1 MKSTCNLVGLVQLL
15 LGAASGCS
23 LLASEP
29 ACQQELRLELG
40 GRGGVVDAIMCFKR
54 MPWSDWLWPGQHN
67 VASYHECVGGQ
78 SPFPFDIGLQ
88 SFLG

>member
-1 MKSTCNLVGLVQLL
+1 MKSTCNLVGLLRLL

-40 GRGGVVDAIMCFKR
+40 GGVEWW
-54 MPWSDWLWPGQHN
+54 MPLCVSKECPGADRLWPELHN
-67 VASYHECVGGQ
+67 VASYHECVGGH